1 MAPTLTP
8 LGQRASGST
17 GIGTGNYLGTECS
30 KVLGRR
36 LWAWFRVE
44 GLFFGGILFFVFG
57 TLSLFFLRKQHVL
70 TCAISLGFPKKT
82 FIPFFVLKRTKRR
95 KEGRKEGRKQGNKE
109 GGRKQGRRKEA
120 RKQERR
126 KKERRKEGG
135 KEGRKKGRKQGRRK
149 EGRKEGRKQRKQGS
163 EEARKED
170 RRKGRKGGN
179 NNMNTKSS
187 SNTNNK

>member
-126 KKERRKEGG
+126 KKERRKEER
-135 KEGRKKGRKQGRRK
+135 KETRKE
-149 EGRKEGRKQRKQGS
+149 EGRKEGRKEAK
-163 EEARKED
+163 EARKRGSKEGGSKEGK
-170 RRKGRKGGN
+170 KGRQQQHEHQEQ
-179 NNMNTKSS
+179 
-187 SNTNNK
+187 